1 MVAFNL
7 ARAACVAQCACVSG
21 TNFPGLAGVKLL
33 FDFLPIVVFFA
44 AYKWAGIYWATGAA
58 VAVAALQIVILRGL
72 RRPIDKTQWF
82 NLILLA
88 GLGGLTIALRDE
100 RFIMWKPSLINW
112 VFASAFG
119 LSLFGRTS
127 LTERML
133 GAQLVLPRAVWRRLT
148 VGWTLFF
155 VLSGALNAYVA
166 FVYQVTPQSLD
177 SDQQVTY
184 TRVAND
190 DSAYAHAVQGK
201 ALSDMDAAQRAAVA
215 AEAPEQRQAAYLRK
229 LHRDLWVNFKL
240 FGLLGLTLAFVL
252 AQGVYVSR
260 YMPAADG
267 ASESAA

>member
-1 MVAFNL
+1 M
-7 ARAACVAQCACVSG
+7 
-21 TNFPGLAGVKLL
+21 KLL

-58 VAVAALQIVILRGL
+58 VAVAASQIVILRIL

-88 GLGGLTIALRDE
+88 GLGGLTIALHDE

-112 VFASAFG
+112 AFAFAFG
-119 LSLFGRTS
+119 LSLFGRSS

-133 GAQLVLPRAVWRRLT
+133 GAQLALPRAVWRRLT
-148 VGWTLFF
+148 VGWVLFF
-155 VLSGALNAYVA
+155 LFSGALNAYVA

-177 SDQQVTY
+177 GDQQVTY
-184 TRVAND
+184 TQVASD
-190 DSAYAHAVQGK
+190 DGVYARAVEGK
-201 ALSDMDAAQRAAVA
+201 ALTDLDAAQRAAVA
-215 AEAPEQRQAAYLRK
+215 AQAPAQRQAAYLRK

-240 FGLLGLTLAFVL
+240 FGLLGLTLLFVL

-260 YMPAADG
+260 YMPATDG
-267 ASESAA
+267 ASESTA

>member
-1 MVAFNL
+1 M
-7 ARAACVAQCACVSG
+7 
-21 TNFPGLAGVKLL
+21 KLL
-33 FDFLPIVVFFA
+33 FDFLPIIVFFA

-58 VAVAALQIVILRGL
+58 VVVAALQIVVLRVL

-82 NLILLA
+82 NLALLA

-112 VFASAFG
+112 AFATAFG

-127 LTERML
+127 LTERVL

-148 VGWTLFF
+148 VGWVLFF

-177 SDQQVTY
+177 ADQQAIY
-184 TRVAND
+184 AQVAED
-190 DSAYAHAVQGK
+190 DGAYARAVEGR
-201 ALSDMDAAQRAAVA
+201 ALPDMDATQRAALTA
-215 AEAPEQRQAAYLRK
+215 LAPAQRRAAYLHK
-229 LHRDLWVNFKL
+229 LHQDIWVNFKL

-252 AQGVYVSR
+252 VQGVYVSR
-260 YMPAADG
+260 HLPPAAG
-267 ASESAA
+267 TRGSTTA